1 MKILIPLQLCSTR
14 VKLKN
19 IRPFYEKKSLFDI
32 KMEQL
37 LKHVR
42 GESIYISSES
52 DDVIPLVK
60 KYGAYFLKRPAGL
73 TGNAIKQPDLI
84 GAILSQLPH
93 DDEDIM
99 WVQVTQPLFD
109 AFGTMLDR
117 WETVK
122 KTHDSMVAVK
132 TVRHHIV
139 SQAGIPINFN
149 FGHWHKVSQELPPLY
164 EILWSAFIL
173 KRHTIETVKYHIGMD
188 PYLIPFDDV
197 TLVDID
203 TEEDFRLASEIY
215 QLKTKRN

>member
-1 MKILIPLQLCSTR
+1 MKVLIPLQLCSTR

-19 IRPFYEKKSLFDI
+19 IRPFYGNKSLFDI
-32 KMEQL
+32 KMEQVIHYI
-37 LKHVR
+37 K
-42 GESIYISSES
+42 GENIYISSES
-52 DDVIPLVK
+52 DDVIPLVE
-60 KYGAYFLKRPAGL
+60 KYGAHFLKRPVEL

-84 GAILSQLPH
+84 GTILSQLPH

-122 KTHDSMVAVK
+122 KTHDSMVAVR

-149 FGHWHKVSQELPPLY
+149 FGHWHKGSQELPPLY

-173 KRHTIETVKYHIGMD
+173 KRRTIETVKYHIGMN
-188 PYLIPFDDV
+188 PYFMPFDKV

>member
-1 MKILIPLQLCSTR
+1 MKVIIPLQLCSTR

-19 IRPFYEKKSLFDI
+19 IRPFYGNKSLFDI

-37 LKHVR
+37 LHHFD
-42 GESIYISSES
+42 GNNIYISSES
-52 DDVIPLVK
+52 DEVIPFTN
-60 KYGAYFLKRPAGL
+60 KYGAHFLKRPFEL
-73 TGNAIKQPDLI
+73 TGNSVKQPDLI
-84 GAILSQLPH
+84 GTILTQLPD

-109 AFGTMLDR
+109 GFSIMLEQ
-117 WETVK
+117 WKTVQ
-122 KTHDSMVAVK
+122 KTYDSMVAVK

-139 SQAGIPINFN
+139 TQAGIPINFN
-149 FGHWHKVSQELPPLY
+149 FGHWHKVSQDLPPLY

-173 KRHTIETVKYHIGMD
+173 KRDTIKKVKYHIGMN
-188 PYLIPFDDV
+188 PYFIPFDDT

-215 QLKTKRN
+215 KIKVEGN

>member
-1 MKILIPLQLCSTR
+1 
-14 VKLKN
+14 
-19 IRPFYEKKSLFDI
+19 
-32 KMEQL
+32 ME
-37 LKHVR
+37 
-42 GESIYISSES
+42 
-52 DDVIPLVK
+52 
-60 KYGAYFLKRPAGL
+60 KYGAHFLKRPVEL

-84 GAILSQLPH
+84 GTILSQLPH

-122 KTHDSMVAVK
+122 KTHDSMVAVR

-173 KRHTIETVKYHIGMD
+173 KRRTIETVKYHIGMN
-188 PYLIPFDDV
+188 PYFMPFDKV